1 MKNWRWLILKVYVIV
16 MLMEKKIGFSWV
28 LLMFVL
34 FKILF
39 CCNKGRICDLLKID
53 LLLWWYVKEIDRKNN
68 DNLYYLFL
76 YWGRLIIVIS
86 K

>member
-1 MKNWRWLILKVYVIV
+1 
-16 MLMEKKIGFSWV
+16 
-28 LLMFVL
+28 MFVL

-68 DNLYYLFL
+68 GNLYYLFL
-76 YWGRLIIVIS
+76 Y
-86 K
+86 